1 VKLSQVYDSTLLTQ
15 KSVCQIDG
23 ALYRYLYKSDS
34 IHSPQFFFR
43 PLAGQRK
50 TADLKLNRN
59 KLMNRCYLV
68 EGMSASAEV
77 MGNALQ
83 LSLL

>member
-1 VKLSQVYDSTLLTQ
+1 MKLSQVYDSTLLTK
-15 KSVCQIDG
+15 KSVYQIDG
-23 ALYRYLYKSDS
+23 TFYRYLYKSDS

-59 KLMNRCYLV
+59 KLMSRCYLV
-68 EGMSASAEV
+68 EGMSATAEV
-77 MGNALQ
+77 VGNHCQ